1 MSNVEIKLKVVATL
15 GDKEFEGF
23 IDQENGL
30 LINGQRIIN
39 SFDIKAAL
47 KRYIL
52 RNCGDEEI
60 LEATAVDEYD
70 RSQIAYNL
78 NISSQLA
85 DALAD
90 ELCQPDDGGTYPYE
104 FCVLL
109 QNPRL
114 SGKKLDSFANHF
126 LELYEY
132 LLEVKDKKPDYETI
146 YLLKYIAQNPNVW
159 ESTLETLKRC
169 NIPMVVEAAKR

>member
-1 MSNVEIKLKVVATL
+1 MNNVEIKLKVEVIL
-15 GDKEFEGF
+15 GEKEFVSY

-30 LINGQRIIN
+30 RINGQRIIN
-39 SFDIKAAL
+39 SWDIQDAL

-60 LEATAVDEYD
+60 LEVIAVDEYD

-85 DALAD
+85 DDLAD
-90 ELCQPDDGGTYPYE
+90 ELCQPDAGGTYPYE
-104 FCVLL
+104 FCILL
-109 QNPRL
+109 QNHCL
-114 SGKKLDSFANHF
+114 SGKKLDEFANCF
-126 LELYEY
+126 LEQYQY
-132 LLEVKDKKPDYETI
+132 LLEVNDKKPDYETM

-159 ESTLETLKRC
+159 ESTLEKLRLS